1 MFYNSSMKE
10 TTAIS
15 RLEEGA
21 SSQWGM
27 FTTAQA
33 EQHGVSRQHI
43 AQLLKRGQIER
54 ASSGV
59 YRFTSAPITSSDDI
73 KAAWLSTNPKKF
85 AHERIAHKNYDVVIT
100 GPTAAYLYEVGDLY
114 ASPYTFGVQMRR
126 QSQRPDIRYV
136 KSSWDDED
144 IILIEGLPTARPEKT
159 IADLI
164 RSHEDT
170 SLVSDV
176 AIDFER
182 TGHALSIEKL
192 DDQLSVIR
200 GNHLTAEDIFRE
212 YEGFPLM
219 QLRESEK
226 KAQRATT
233 DWRLV
238 QQALSQSADMQRLI
252 NQWTFDIEKLPDLSQ
267 LTNLQ
272 ALLAETI
279 HTHPNL
285 LALTKIGQD
294 ISKTYPGLT
303 ALANM
308 ELPSMPYLQDL
319 RASLD
324 KVAESY
330 QEALHSNEAVRQSL
344 AQSTKAL
351 KDFTERRDH
360 E

>member
-1 MFYNSSMKE
+1 MKE

-15 RLEEGA
+15 RLEEKA

-33 EQHGVSRQHI
+33 KQSDISRQHI

-59 YRFTSAPITSSDDI
+59 YRFTSAPSTSSDDI

-100 GPTAAYLYEVGDLY
+100 GSTAAYLYEVGDLY

-126 QSQRPDIRYV
+126 QSQRPDIRYI

-144 IILIEGLPTARPEKT
+144 ITLIEGLPTARPEKT

-164 RSHEDT
+164 RSHEDA
-170 SLVSDV
+170 SLISDV
-176 AIDFER
+176 AIDFEK

-192 DDQLSVIR
+192 DDQLSAIR
-200 GNHLTAEDIFRE
+200 GNRLTAEDIFRG
-212 YEGFPLM
+212 YEGLPLM
-219 QLRESEK
+219 LSRESEK
-226 KAQRATT
+226 KARRAATN
-233 DWRLV
+233 WRLM
-238 QQALSQSADMQRLI
+238 QQALSQSADMQHLL
-252 NQWTFDIEKLPDLSQ
+252 NQWTFDLEKLPSLAQ
-267 LTNLQ
+267 LANLQ
-272 ALLAETI
+272 AQLTETI
-279 HTHPNL
+279 NTHPNL
-285 LALTKIGQD
+285 LAVVETSQNVLKA
-294 ISKTYPGLT
+294 YPGLT
-303 ALANM
+303 ALVNM

-319 RASLD
+319 RASLN

-330 QEALHSNEAVRQSL
+330 QEALDSNEAVRQSL
-344 AQSTKAL
+344 AHSAEAL
-351 KDFTERRDH
+351 KGFTERRDH

>member
-1 MFYNSSMKE
+1 MKE

-15 RLEEGA
+15 RLEENA

-33 EQHGVSRQHI
+33 KQNGVSRQHI

-59 YRFTSAPITSSDDI
+59 YRFTAAPTTSSDDI

-85 AHERIAHKNYDVVIT
+85 AHERIAHKNCDVVIT
-100 GPTAAYLYEVGDLY
+100 GSTAAYLYEVGDLY

-126 QSQRPDIRYV
+126 QSQRPDIRYI
-136 KSSWDDED
+136 KSSWDDAD
-144 IILIEGLPTARPEKT
+144 ITLIEGLPTARPEKT

-170 SLVSDV
+170 SLVGDV
-176 AIDFER
+176 AIGFER
-182 TGHALSIEKL
+182 SGHALSIEKL
-192 DDQLSVIR
+192 DDQLSTIR
-200 GNHLTAEDIFRE
+200 GNHLTAEDIFRG

-219 QLRESEK
+219 LSRESER
-226 KAQRATT
+226 KARRTTT
-233 DWRLV
+233 DWGLV
-238 QQALSQSADMQRLI
+238 QQALSQSADMQRLV
-252 NQWTFDIEKLPDLSQ
+252 NQWAFDLEKLPNLSQ

-272 ALLAETI
+272 AQLAETI
-279 HTHPNL
+279 NIHPNL
-285 LALTKIGQD
+285 LALTE
-294 ISKTYPGLT
+294 ISQNISRMYPDLT

-324 KVAESY
+324 KVTESY
-330 QEALHSNEAVRQSL
+330 QKALHSNEAVRQSL
-344 AQSTKAL
+344 AASAEAL
-351 KDFTERRDH
+351 KDFTERRGH

>member
-1 MFYNSSMKE
+1 MKE

-15 RLEEGA
+15 RLEEEA

-33 EQHGVSRQHI
+33 QQGNVSRQHI

-59 YRFTSAPITSSDDI
+59 YRFTSAPSTSSDDI

-85 AHERIAHKNYDVVIT
+85 AHERIAHKNYDAVIT
-100 GPTAAYLYEVGDLY
+100 GSTAAYLYEVGDLY

-126 QSQRPDIRYV
+126 QSQRPDIRYI

-144 IILIEGLPTARPEKT
+144 ITLIEGLPTARPEKT

-170 SLVSDV
+170 SLISDV
-176 AIDFER
+176 AIDFEK

-192 DDQLSVIR
+192 NAQLSAIR
-200 GNHLTAEDIFRE
+200 GNRLTAEDIFHE
-212 YEGFPLM
+212 YEGLPLM
-219 QLRESEK
+219 LSRESEK
-226 KAQRATT
+226 KARRATT
-233 DWRLV
+233 DWRLM
-238 QQALSQSADMQRLI
+238 QQALSQSADMQHLI
-252 NQWTFDIEKLPDLSQ
+252 DQWTFDLEKLPNLAQ
-267 LTNLQ
+267 LANLQ
-272 ALLAETI
+272 ARLTETI
-279 HTHPNL
+279 NIHPNL
-285 LALTKIGQD
+285 LALAETSQNV
-294 ISKTYPGLT
+294 SKMHPGLT
-303 ALANM
+303 ALVNVD
-308 ELPSMPYLQDL
+308 LPSMPYLQDL

-330 QEALHSNEAVRQSL
+330 QEALDSNEAVRQSL
-344 AQSTKAL
+344 AQSAKAL
-351 KDFTERRDH
+351 KGFTERRDH